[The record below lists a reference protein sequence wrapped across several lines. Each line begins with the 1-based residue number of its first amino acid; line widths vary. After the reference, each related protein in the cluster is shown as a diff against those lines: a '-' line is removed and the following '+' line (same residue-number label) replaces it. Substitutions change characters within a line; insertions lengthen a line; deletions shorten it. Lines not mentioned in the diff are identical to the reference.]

1 MFKKYALIYD
11 LFNIK
16 KKYKLETDYL
26 LKLVKKFEI
35 SKSKNFLD
43 LGCGTGK
50 HASCLRNKVNYIS
63 GVDISEEMLKIA
75 RKNFPN
81 ILFKNLKYKHQIKF
95 DVCFSFFHVFS
106 YLKNDKQI
114 NNYLSY
120 ASKNLK
126 KDGLLIFDYWLKSSV
141 IKDPPKEKV
150 KYLKFN
156 NQNILRYTDITQIKN
171 LDLINIFFKFFIV
184 KNKKV
189 NFFKEKHEMRYF
201 SEKKIKQYLK
211 KNNFRLIKNFEW
223 LKIQS
228 PKNKWYA
235 CIIAKKI

>member
-11 LFNIK
+11 LFNLK
-16 KKYKLETDYL
+16 KKYKLEVSYL

-50 HASCLRNKVNYIS
+50 HAFYLRNKVNYIS
-63 GVDISEEMLKIA
+63 GVDISENMLKIA
-75 RKNFPN
+75 RKNFPD
-81 ILFKNLKYKHQIKF
+81 ISFKNLKFKHKVKF

-106 YLKNDKQI
+106 YLKNDKQV

-120 ASKNLK
+120 ASRNLR

-150 KYLKFN
+150 KYIKFK
-156 NQNILRYTDITQIKN
+156 NQNILRYTDIIQIQN
-171 LDLINIFFKFFIV
+171 LDLINIFFKFFII

-189 NFFKEKHEMRYF
+189 DFFKEKHQMRYF
-201 SEKKIKQYLK
+201 SEKKIKQILK
-211 KNNFRLIKNFEW
+211 KNSFKLVKNFEW
-223 LKIQS
+223 LKIQR